1 MTSNERIRRMFE
13 HKEADRVPITDS
25 PWSGTIRRWR
35 NEGMPAD
42 MDWQTFFDVDIVDT
56 IGIDVSPRYEQTL
69 IEETD
74 EYTIR
79 KTNWGVTLKNFKT
92 EDSTPEFID
101 FTIVDPD
108 AWQDAKARMT
118 PTLDRLNIPDIKKRY
133 EALRAKGAW
142 INSLFWFGFD
152 VTHSWAVGTE
162 TLLIAMLEEPEW
174 VTDMFDTYLNMTIS
188 LWDVLWDEGIRTDAI
203 FWYDDMGYKQ
213 NQFFSLAKY
222 KELLAPY
229 HKRAIDWAHNHG
241 IYAHLHSCGDIR
253 PIVPVLVDMGLDAL
267 NPLEVKA
274 GMDPILLKKQFGD
287 KLVFHGGLNAVLWDD
302 PEAVYAEMDK
312 LIPVMKENGGFIFS
326 SDHSIPNSVSL
337 EDFKG
342 IVARAKILGKY

>member
-1 MTSNERIRRMFE
+1 
-13 HKEADRVPITDS
+13 
-25 PWSGTIRRWR
+25 
-35 NEGMPAD
+35 
-42 MDWQTFFDVDIVDT
+42 
-56 IGIDVSPRYEQTL
+56 
-69 IEETD
+69 
-74 EYTIR
+74 
-79 KTNWGVTLKNFKT
+79 
-92 EDSTPEFID
+92 
-101 FTIVDPD
+101 
-108 AWQDAKARMT
+108 
-118 PTLDRLNIPDIKKRY
+118 
-133 EALRAKGAW
+133 
-142 INSLFWFGFD
+142 
-152 VTHSWAVGTE
+152 
-162 TLLIAMLEEPEW
+162 MLEEPEW

>member
-25 PWSGTIRRWR
+25 PWGGTIRRWR
-35 NEGMPAD
+35 NEGMPAG
-42 MDWQTFFDVDIVDT
+42 MDWQEFFDVDIVDT
-56 IGIDVSPRYEQTL
+56 IGVNVSPRYEQTVV
-69 IEETD
+69 EETD
-74 EYTIR
+74 AYIIR
-79 KTNWGVTLKNFKT
+79 KTEYGVTLKNFKT

-101 FTIVDPD
+101 FTIVNPD

-118 PTLDRLNIPDIKKRY
+118 PTPDRLNIPEIKKRY

-174 VTDMFDTYLNMTIS
+174 VTDMFDTYLNMSIK
-188 LWDVLWDEGIRTDAI
+188 LWDMLWDEGVRTDAI

-287 KLVFHGGLNAVLWDD
+287 KLVFHGGLNAVLWDN

-337 EDFKG
+337 SDFQG
-342 IVARAKILGKY
+342 IIARAKALGKY